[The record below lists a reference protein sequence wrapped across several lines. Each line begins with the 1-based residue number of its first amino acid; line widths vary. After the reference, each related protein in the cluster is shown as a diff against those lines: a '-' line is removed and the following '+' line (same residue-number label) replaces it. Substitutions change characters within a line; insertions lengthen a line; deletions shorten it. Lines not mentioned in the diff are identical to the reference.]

1 VVLDV
6 VHDAP
11 HQMKAE
17 SADEPKGSTM
27 PSTFN
32 HESTASEVI
41 AGVDLTGKVALVTGA
56 SSGLGAETA
65 RAFAEKGAHVVM
77 TARDMPKGEAVAASI
92 RRSTANDRVEVE
104 ELELGSLASIRA
116 FGGRFL
122 ARHPRLDI
130 LVNNAGVMA
139 CPFARTADGFEMQ
152 FGTNHLGHFLMT
164 CLIAPA
170 LVNGAPSRVVSLSS
184 RGHRNSPVVF
194 DDIHFERRP
203 YDKWLSYGQSKTAN
217 VLFAVEL
224 DRRLGSRSVRANA
237 VHPGVILTEL
247 ARHMVAE
254 DFEMIRSRQ
263 PGGTM
268 KLKSVEAG
276 AATSVYAATAP
287 ELEGRG
293 GLYIEDCAVAEVDDR
308 EDAAKGVRSYALDPD
323 AAARLWQV
331 SEEMVGERFALG

>member
-1 VVLDV
+1 
-6 VHDAP
+6 
-11 HQMKAE
+11 M
-17 SADEPKGSTM
+17 SSR
-27 PSTFN
+27 FN
-32 HESTASEVI
+32 HASTASEVV
-41 AGVDLTGKVALVTGA
+41 ADVDLAGKVALVTGA

-65 RAFAEKGAHVVM
+65 RAFAERGARVVL
-77 TARDMPKGEAVAASI
+77 TARDVPKGESVAEGI
-92 RRSTANDRVEVE
+92 RKSTGNDRVEVE
-104 ELELGSLASIRA
+104 ELELGSLAGIRA
-116 FGGRFL
+116 FAARFL

-139 CPFARTADGFEMQ
+139 CPFAQTADGFEMQ

-170 LVNGAPSRVVSLSS
+170 LVKGAPSRVVSLSS

-194 DDIHFERRP
+194 DDIHFERRL

-224 DRRLGSRSVRANA
+224 DRRLGRAGVHANA

-263 PGGTM
+263 PGGQM

-276 AATSVYAATAP
+276 AATTVYAATAP
-287 ELEGRG
+287 ELEGKG
-293 GLYIEDCAVAEVDDR
+293 GLYLEDCAVAEIDDR
-308 EDAAKGVRSYALDPD
+308 DDAAGGVRSYAVDP
-323 AAARLWQV
+323 AAATRLWQV
-331 SEEMVGERFALG
+331 SEEMVGERFALGRTGCRF